1 MLNCSL
7 PCHSFILE
15 TQTTLTKK
23 SCSKKLTSNWSIH
36 CFDFANN
43 LSRSRSLPSYYTLH
57 SSFDGIVASNLAKFT
72 HILKCFGNL
81 IAFHIVV
88 TFNHANFWNFKL
100 NICLYT
106 KQKEP
111 YKLNNK
117 QFIVTYIEFQST
129 QAYALICNNQHR
141 YNDERNPPSKAT
153 QAHQEQVV
161 WWKVQE

>member
-1 MLNCSL
+1 MLTCPL

-15 TQTTLTKK
+15 TQTTLAKK

-81 IAFHIVV
+81 IVFHIVV
-88 TFNHANFWNFKL
+88 TFNHASFLKFQTQYMP
-100 NICLYT
+100 IHQT
-106 KQKEP
+106 KRTMYH

-117 QFIVTYIEFQST
+117 QCSCYLHRISINTS
-129 QAYALICNNQHR
+129 ICTHL
-141 YNDERNPPSKAT
+141 
-153 QAHQEQVV
+153 
-161 WWKVQE
+161 